1 MNTYAKKSL
10 GQNFLIDSNII
21 KKIINLT
28 NVFDKNILEIGP
40 GKGALTDEIL
50 KNKPKSL
57 TLIEKDNLLSNELN
71 LKYNNNKKI
80 TIYNKDVL
88 KFNFE
93 KKLEKDT
100 IIFGNLP
107 YNIASQILVNIIKFK
122 KWPPKY
128 SCLIFMFQKEMA
140 DRIVG
145 KYGTSKYGRLS
156 ILTNYRLSVLTKF
169 KVSPNCFF
177 PRPKIDSTVL
187 LLKPNSKIKNKIK
200 NIKNLKKI
208 THIFFSNKRKMI
220 NKSFSKLFKNPENL
234 SRKLD
239 INLSLRPDQLNESD
253 FYRIVEYYEKYK
265 EI

>member
-1 MNTYAKKSL
+1 MKYAKKSL
-10 GQNFLIDSNII
+10 GQNFLVDHNII

-28 NVFDKNILEIGP
+28 TIFDKNILEIGP

-50 KNKPKSL
+50 KNKPRSL
-57 TLIEKDNLLSNELN
+57 TLIEKDNLLSNELK
-71 LKYNNNKKI
+71 LKYNKNKKI
-80 TIYNKDVL
+80 IIYNKDVL

-93 KKLEKDT
+93 KKLEEDT

-107 YNIASQILVNIIKFK
+107 YNIASQILVNIIRFK

-140 DRIVG
+140 DRIIG

-156 ILTNYRLSVLTKF
+156 ILTNYRLNLLNKF
-169 KVSPNCFF
+169 NISPNCFF
-177 PRPKIDSTVL
+177 PKPKIDSTVL
-187 LLKPNSKIKNKIK
+187 FLKPNSKIKNKIK
-200 NIKNLKKI
+200 NIKNLEKI
-208 THIFFSNKRKMI
+208 TRIFFSNKRKMI